1 MNKPKHFTFAAIGAA
16 LAGAAVLSIMMTEPA
31 MAKKPF
37 TTAETQDHFNALMA
51 AVAKGD
57 ELWHSAKLGTNGLAC
72 GNCHPDGSAAN
83 PDTWPKFQTNLGKVA
98 TLRDMI
104 NWCIRIPLDG
114 KALDPDSDDMIAME
128 ALMELLETSPSKSMA
143 SEAFGSTESV
153 LEASLSCLYIR
164 ACQLET
170 VDSTIS
176 DS

>member
-1 MNKPKHFTFAAIGAA
+1 MNKRKYFSFAAIGTV
-16 LAGAAVLSIMMTEPA
+16 LAGAAVLSILMTEPA

-37 TTAETQDHFNALMA
+37 TTAEAQDQRNALLA

-57 ELWHSAKLGTNGLAC
+57 DLWHSAKLGTNGLAC

-128 ALMELLETSPSKSMA
+128 AYATYMSRGIPLSPGKDYQSGADPVKS
-143 SEAFGSTESV
+143 GPGYPTGDDGN
-153 LEASLSCLYIR
+153 L
-164 ACQLET
+164 
-170 VDSTIS
+170 
-176 DS
+176 

>member
-1 MNKPKHFTFAAIGAA
+1 MNKPKHYTFAAIGAV

-128 ALMELLETSPSKSMA
+128 AYATYMSRGIPLEPGKDYQSGADPVKS
-143 SEAFGSTESV
+143 GPGYPTGDDGN
-153 LEASLSCLYIR
+153 L
-164 ACQLET
+164 
-170 VDSTIS
+170 
-176 DS
+176 

>member
-1 MNKPKHFTFAAIGAA
+1 MNKPKHFTFAAIGAV

-128 ALMELLETSPSKSMA
+128 AYATYMSRGIPLEPGKDYQSGADPVKS
-143 SEAFGSTESV
+143 GPGYPTGDDGN
-153 LEASLSCLYIR
+153 L
-164 ACQLET
+164 
-170 VDSTIS
+170 
-176 DS
+176 